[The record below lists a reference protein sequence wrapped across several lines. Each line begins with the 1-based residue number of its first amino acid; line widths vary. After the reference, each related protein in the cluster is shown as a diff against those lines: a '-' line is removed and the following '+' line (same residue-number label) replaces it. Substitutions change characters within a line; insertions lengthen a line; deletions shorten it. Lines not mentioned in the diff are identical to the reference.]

1 MTSFDKHATRPSCR
15 HSTKKRIGRPG
26 KTVYKHVPHSEKP
39 PHLVARRNARERR
52 RVETVNNA
60 FIRLRR
66 HVPIDTKHKRL
77 SKVKT
82 LRYAIEYIKRLTH
95 MIDDHDK
102 QYGSPCCNYGRT
114 VSMATTPTHQQSTRS
129 LYDSQNLNSDIISYG
144 SWYQNRW
151 ESLLLQCSHYHNWM
165 FFGHLQITGFYN
177 VQIVQWSPGRW
188 KHVVPRKQ
196 KTCNLMSMEY
206 KRL

>member
-1 MTSFDKHATRPSCR
+1 MTSLTKHATRPACR
-15 HSTKKRIGRPG
+15 HSTKKRKVRPG

-60 FIRLRR
+60 FLRLRR

-82 LRYAIEYIKRLTH
+82 LRYAIDYIKRLSD

-102 QYGSPCCNYGRT
+102 QFGSPCCNFGRSVT
-114 VSMATTPTHQQSTRS
+114 MVNVPGHQANMRT
-129 LYDSQNLNSDIISYG
+129 LYNSQDMNTEINSYG
-144 SWYQNRW
+144 NWYQ
-151 ESLLLQCSHYHNWM
+151 
-165 FFGHLQITGFYN
+165 
-177 VQIVQWSPGRW
+177 GR
-188 KHVVPRKQ
+188 
-196 KTCNLMSMEY
+196 
-206 KRL
+206 